1 MTDRERRAYPRQPTS
16 LAAQLHV
23 FGYGKWPCEIRD
35 YCPGGLFLALS
46 LGPEEELLFEE
57 SVQPGTPVEIRL
69 NDHRGQLT
77 MSADVARISQH
88 GIGVQFPVPNASLA
102 ERLRPA
108 GAMHEA
114 RNQIRLSREAESVL
128 SHLRNQTAQF
138 IDEQF
143 EEFLLSIQDELIS
156 AAGQVD
162 NNKEQ
167 GMYFDAMSALRDAA
181 KALPLNVGD
190 LLQEGMTTF
199 EPLPAYQMN
208 HRDAEDLE
216 LVNDRDF
223 EHWLAV
229 SELASTA
236 TNRLRYSIDALQQR
250 LSALTGKVVDL
261 ENNPIAPENLCRIIS
276 SQLQTLEFSGRPLAV
291 VYRAVGRC
299 LIFELGTLYDAL
311 NAQLVSEGVLPEL
324 SDEPTFEAQR
334 SPDPSTIGIATEG
347 EPQPADAPATAYSAG
362 SLGHLDGLAQLFGL
376 RKQVASSRA
385 VASHEGSG
393 SGGAD
398 RTRALNHVLDA
409 LVNVPVGESAR
420 GRPLRERVLDSLEK
434 SGHAPAQLGGQEE
447 AAIGLTS
454 ELIAAVDDD
463 ELVHSRSRKW
473 FRQLEGMI
481 ARLLLED
488 SGFIQEKN
496 HPLREAMDEM
506 GQVYFE
512 SGLADSRRQ
521 KRVVNTID
529 KLIEKITQVDP
540 KQAKELKERAQELN
554 AVLRRMNKTRQRLE
568 QRAVEAAQ
576 GKDRLEKSRT
586 HVNTAVNEITRDR
599 ALPVPI
605 QQLFDEGWSKLLV
618 LSHLRNGSES
628 GAWKRQIAAV
638 ERMVEFGSDLTAKPD
653 ESEIAALGTE
663 MQESLGDDSTSQ
675 AFIEALYRHLKPS
688 QTQAWHP
695 VTTARAEPEQVA
707 GEPPSVDSTNLGRV
721 KLLRIGEWI
730 CVPDAQ
736 GEERPVR
743 LIWRSDDEQTLVFVN
758 RTGRKVINFGAAE
771 LARALEANKA
781 RILDNFDM
789 PLLDRSW
796 QSLLQKMHSELAT
809 EAVHDPLTGL
819 LNRQA
824 FERHLSEKLTAP
836 QSAEQTHGLFYVGL
850 DGFKLVNTT
859 MGLNAGDD
867 LLTQVSRRLKS
878 HMNDRSQ
885 VARVGGD
892 EFCILMTDC
901 TPERA
906 ERYAQGIR
914 ELISENDFV
923 LNGEKQTLNASVG
936 AALLDSNVE
945 TAQAALRLADQACDA
960 AKAAGG
966 NRVFTWQSDNQALR
980 ARERGMI
987 WAKRIDD
994 ALRKREL
1001 QLVAQRIAPTEGPWG
1016 HGAYYEVLVRMK
1028 AGKEGLT
1035 SPAEF
1040 IPAAERFGKIA
1051 TLDRWIITEALAA
1064 MDNYWPADLAGLT
1077 INVSGQ
1083 SLSQNRFMDFLEGI
1097 MREHQDK
1104 SQKVCFEITETA
1116 TINNL
1121 SQAADFIFRIKQLG
1135 CGISLDDFGSGMSS
1149 YGYLKNLP
1157 VDFVKIDGQFVREIE
1172 TSMPDFAVVRSINEL
1187 GHFLGKRTIA
1197 EHVEKVSTLEKI
1209 KEIGVD
1215 FVQGYGIEGPRP
1227 LDEILAPQLEKA
1239 Q

>member
-1 MTDRERRAYPRQPTS
+1 MTDKERRAYPRQPTS

-23 FGYGKWPCEIRD
+23 FGYGSWPCEIRD

-69 NDHRGQLT
+69 NDYQGQLT

-88 GIGVQFPVPNASLA
+88 GIGVQFPVPNVSLA

-114 RNQIRLSREAESVL
+114 RNQVRLSREAESVL
-128 SHLRNQTAQF
+128 SLLRNQTAQF
-138 IDEQF
+138 LDEQF

-156 AAGQVD
+156 SAGQVD

-181 KALPLNVGD
+181 KSLPISVGD
-190 LLQEGMTTF
+190 LVQEGMTTF
-199 EPLPAYQMN
+199 EPLPAYQLG
-208 HRDAEDLE
+208 HRDAENLE

-236 TNRLRYSIDALQQR
+236 TNRLGYTIDALQQR
-250 LSALTGKVVDL
+250 LSALTGKNVDV

-276 SQLQTLEFSGRPLAV
+276 SQLQPLEFSGHPLAV
-291 VYRAVGRC
+291 VYRALGRC

-324 SDEPTFEAQR
+324 SDAPAYEAQR
-334 SPDPSTIGIATEG
+334 SPNLTTIGTDSDEPEEPTE
-347 EPQPADAPATAYSAG
+347 APSPSYSAG

-376 RKQVASSRA
+376 RKQVANARITASQDGSEVGDRSRA
-385 VASHEGSG
+385 I
-393 SGGAD
+393 
-398 RTRALNHVLDA
+398 RHVLDA
-409 LVNVPVGESAR
+409 LVKVPVGDSAR
-420 GRPLRERVLDSLEK
+420 GRPLRERVLDSMEK
-434 SGHAPAQLGGQEE
+434 SGQTAVQLGGQEE

-488 SGFIQEKN
+488 SGFIQEKD
-496 HPLREAMDEM
+496 HPLRQAMDEM

-512 SGLADSRRQ
+512 SGLADTRRQ

-529 KLIEKITQVDP
+529 KLIEKITRVDP
-540 KQAKELKERAQELN
+540 KQAEELKDRAQELN

-586 HVNTAVNEITRDR
+586 DVSASVGKITGGH
-599 ALPVPI
+599 ALPTPVK
-605 QQLFDEGWSKLLV
+605 QLFDEGWSKLLV
-618 LSHLRNGSES
+618 LSHLRNGKDST
-628 GAWKRQIAAV
+628 AWKNQLAAV
-638 ERMVEFGSDLTAKPD
+638 ERLVGFGTDITAKPD
-653 ESEIAALGTE
+653 ENAIDALGAE
-663 MQESLGDDSTSQ
+663 VQETLGNDSTSQ
-675 AFIEALYRHLKPS
+675 AFVEALYRHLKPADEN
-688 QTQAWHP
+688 AWQDLITPEGDQHEQP
-695 VTTARAEPEQVA
+695 SRAHT
-707 GEPPSVDSTNLGRV
+707 SLDSTSQGRV

-730 CVPDAQ
+730 SVPDAQ

-758 RTGRKVINFGAAE
+758 RTGRKVINYDAAE
-771 LARALEANKA
+771 LAQALESNKA

-824 FERHLSEKLTAP
+824 FERHLSDKLTAP

-859 MGLNAGDD
+859 MGLEVGDE
-867 LLTQVSRRLKS
+867 LLTQVSRRLKE
-878 HMNDRSQ
+878 HMNERSQ

-892 EFCILMTDC
+892 EFCILLTDC

-914 ELISENDFV
+914 ELISEHDFN
-923 LNGEKQTLNASVG
+923 LNSEKHSLNVSVG

-1001 QLVAQRIAPTEGPWG
+1001 QLVAQRIAPTESPWG
-1016 HGAYYEVLVRMK
+1016 HGAFYEVLVRMK

-1051 TLDRWIITEALAA
+1051 TLDRWIITEALSA

-1083 SLSQNRFMDFLEGI
+1083 SLSQSQFMDFLEGI

-1215 FVQGYGIEGPRP
+1215 FVQGFGIEGPRP
-1227 LDEILAPQLEKA
+1227 LEEILAPQLEKA